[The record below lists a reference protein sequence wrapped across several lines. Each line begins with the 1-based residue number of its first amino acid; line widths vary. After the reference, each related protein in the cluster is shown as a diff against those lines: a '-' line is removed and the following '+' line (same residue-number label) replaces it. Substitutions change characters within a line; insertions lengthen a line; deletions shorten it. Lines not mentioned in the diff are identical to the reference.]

1 MMPLV
6 KELQNA
12 GYPLQSVNINED
24 QSKATEY
31 GIRRIPTFIY
41 FQDGKEKFRASSRMN
56 RSTLEDFCRGINGLD
71 SP

>member
-12 GYPLQSVNINED
+12 GYPVQSVNVNEN
-24 QSKATEY
+24 SHMAAEY
-31 GIRRIPTFIY
+31 DVRRIPTFIY
-41 FQDGKEKFRASSRMN
+41 FLDGKEKYRVHSQMN

-71 SP
+71 RP